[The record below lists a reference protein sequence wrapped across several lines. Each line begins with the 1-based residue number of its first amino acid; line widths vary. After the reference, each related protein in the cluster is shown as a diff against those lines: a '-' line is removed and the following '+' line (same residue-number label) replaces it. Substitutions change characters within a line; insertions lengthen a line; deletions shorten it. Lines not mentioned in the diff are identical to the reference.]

1 MRKRHNSGQG
11 VQTDR
16 TMEYQVTEF
25 NRVVS
30 AMFKSRD
37 LKIRDLDEGISAGR
51 VFQAEGTARAKAL
64 RQEHAW

>member
-11 VQTDR
+11 VQIDH

-30 AMFKSRD
+30 AMFESRD
-37 LKIRDLDEGISAGR
+37 LKIRDLDEGIPSGR